1 MAHVPDHDY
10 MPHVPNY
17 ALTPY
22 VRTKATRMDPAT
34 KYNLKKYYLQPILP
48 ESLVKG
54 WCGYRKTVQHPAR
67 AAQYP
72 VIADP
77 VYLSK
82 IKYHIDHN
90 AIGWNEDGRL
100 MFVFRKGVLDHD
112 LQNEAFDGLQE
123 LDRAKSFWSC
133 NKSHRP
139 ELKGAVGFNTPA
151 ATVEARELN
160 IGHHEMG
167 RIFKFTR
174 GNPKLEHY
182 EKVFNLLHHMNGVYA
197 TTLPNHF
204 RAQNSNVPAKGVVPV
219 AKHRVGIPAELRL
232 GMSAFSTIALLKS
245 APSAVHKDSKNGD
258 YFACMTSVADPD
270 PAKRY
275 SGGTFCFVKY
285 GVSVA
290 VTPGDILIASTPQD
304 WHANLTPVQ
313 GLKYSIVG
321 YYKQTLHNPN
331 MLAAYRLAQAEMAAL
346 KAQQATFPLAV
357 FAPDTESL

>member
-1 MAHVPDHDY
+1 MRRYFIPNCVPSY
-10 MPHVPNY
+10 K
-17 ALTPY
+17 LKPY

-34 KYNLKKYYLQPILP
+34 KFNLQKYPLQPILP
-48 ESLVKG
+48 ENLVKS
-54 WCGYRKTVQHPAR
+54 WCGYRVTKQHPAR

-77 VYLSK
+77 AYLSK
-82 IKYHIDHN
+82 IRYHIDHD
-90 AIGWNEDGRL
+90 AIGWNEEGRL
-100 MFVFRKGVLDHD
+100 MFVFRKGVLDKEV
-112 LQNEAFDGLQE
+112 QNEAFEGLQQ
-123 LDRAKSFWSC
+123 LDAAGSFWSC

-174 GNPKLEHY
+174 GNPKLEY
-182 EKVFNLLHHMNGVYA
+182 YLKTFNLLHQMSGVYQR
-197 TTLPNHF
+197 TLPDHF
-204 RAQNSNVPAKGVVPV
+204 RAQNSNVPAKGVVPA
-219 AKHRVGIPAELRL
+219 AKHRVGIPADLRL

-258 YFACMTSVADPD
+258 NFACMTSVADPD
-270 PAKRY
+270 PAQRY

-285 GVSVA
+285 GVTIA

-313 GLKYSIVG
+313 GLKYSIVA
-321 YYKQTLHNPN
+321 YYKRTLHSPK
-331 MLAAYRLAQAEMAAL
+331 MLLAYRLAKAEMAAL
-346 KAQQATFPLAV
+346 KAQQASFPLAV
-357 FAPDTESL
+357 VSPDLESL